1 MNDSTE
7 KNRAFTLAETLAALV
22 ISVMIIVAVLGIY
35 GSVKRSAASINK
47 KIAKDALPAEILQ
60 RIAEDI
66 DRMIVTVTDTK
77 ITFNN
82 KPAEGN
88 YSSGQ
93 LIIESTIYDTD
104 NKPQTFE
111 KIIWQSRSDPD
122 ANGLILYR
130 A

>member
-1 MNDSTE
+1 MNNSAK

-22 ISVMIIVAVLGIY
+22 ISVMIIVAALGIY

-47 KIAKDALPAEILQ
+47 RIEKHALPAEILQ

-77 ITFNN
+77 ITFSN
-82 KPAEGN
+82 KLAEGN

-93 LIIESTIYDTD
+93 LIIESTIYDT
-104 NKPQTFE
+104 KKRPQTFE
-111 KIIWQSRSDPD
+111 KIRRRQ
-122 ANGLILYR
+122 G
-130 A
+130 